1 MQVPRLNLKDP
12 AMIQMAEKQQAQG
25 HYHADIETTNV
36 PPSERHAVNP
46 AGDDKFQ
53 ELDEAHDLQLHPLQE
68 STWTEIFPILSFFR
82 AFRSNESIQKEQ
94 LNDP

>member
-1 MQVPRLNLKDP
+1 
-12 AMIQMAEKQQAQG
+12 MAEKQQAQG

-53 ELDEAHDLQLHPLQE
+53 ELDEAHDL
-68 STWTEIFPILSFFR
+68 
-82 AFRSNESIQKEQ
+82 
-94 LNDP
+94 